1 MVNQSTCYKTVQALC
16 PKNSVIKVV
25 ACDGIIGNSKYFIL
39 QFTNN
44 KICFHHY
51 ISKSNTKI
59 ALSNILVEG
68 NSSVSNDT
76 SIFIQ
81 NTNIGGFTGDFGMSC
96 AIFVDGLWYLSVL
109 LELSMLEK
117 NLFLI
122 KCLCISKKVD
132 SKYFPFQENSR
143 SNEDISIDIL
153 SYFQPRTHLLNTNE
167 NNEIIPLNCIY
178 GNYSN
183 FKETIN
189 TNLVSKIDSTFH
201 MSIDGPD
208 NLFPTINKS
217 TLLSLF
223 MKLPLNYKKM
233 STIPTLPMLPH
244 FKLKNVQLVCS
255 SILNTEC
262 QVVLKKKCTIINP
275 YLVFEHIM

>member
-1 MVNQSTCYKTVQALC
+1 M
-16 PKNSVIKVV
+16 
-25 ACDGIIGNSKYFIL
+25 
-39 QFTNN
+39 
-44 KICFHHY
+44 
-51 ISKSNTKI
+51 
-59 ALSNILVEG
+59 
-68 NSSVSNDT
+68 
-76 SIFIQ
+76 
-81 NTNIGGFTGDFGMSC
+81 
-96 AIFVDGLWYLSVL
+96 
-109 LELSMLEK
+109 
-117 NLFLI
+117 
-122 KCLCISKKVD
+122 
-132 SKYFPFQENSR
+132 
-143 SNEDISIDIL
+143 
-153 SYFQPRTHLLNTNE
+153 NTNE

-262 QVVLKKKCTIINP
+262 QVVLEKENV
-275 YLVFEHIM
+275 L